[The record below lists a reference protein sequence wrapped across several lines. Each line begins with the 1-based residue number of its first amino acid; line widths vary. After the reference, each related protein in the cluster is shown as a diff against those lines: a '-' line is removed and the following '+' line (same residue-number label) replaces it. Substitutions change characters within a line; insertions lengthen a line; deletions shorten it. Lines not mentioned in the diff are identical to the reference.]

1 MRFDNIAMAAN
12 TPGGFQAGVNDIV
25 QAIMGAKRQQAQQA
39 FQEAQATREQG
50 NLDRSFGAQQAQQLA
65 GNKFREREVA
75 STEARTKND
84 AIQNG
89 QRFTM
94 GMMDRA
100 GSVGQDLADR
110 MFGKPGAA
118 RAGSAKDPNA
128 LTEAQRLAHEA
139 AKTKSDEDWARMRTS
154 MNSDGT
160 RNVTG
165 KKLRTVPGDYGMGVT
180 VVTDGQGNPVWD
192 DTLEKRPMT
201 DADWREYYGHLDAR
215 RNPQS
220 KADANS
226 QFRRENLPPVPRQAS
241 GAAGLGSQ
249 VAESLAPNTGSTNGL
264 SQNEGPGT
272 QAHTIAENLMP
283 RMLRNPID
291 YEAEDLK
298 LQALDPKYKQRR
310 AVPGFNW
317 KGVID
322 ETVRRRAQPTR

>member
-50 NLDRSFGAQQAQQLA
+50 NLDRSYGAQQAQQLA
-65 GNKFREREVA
+65 GNAFREREIA
-75 STEARTKND
+75 STEARTRNE
-84 AIQNG
+84 ATQNG

-94 GMMDRA
+94 DLMDRA
-100 GSVGQDLADR
+100 GAVGQDIADR

-128 LTEAQRLAHEA
+128 LTESQRLARED
-139 AKTKSDEDWARMRTS
+139 AKNKGDEDWARMRTS
-154 MNSDGT
+154 MNPDGT
-160 RNVTG
+160 RNVKG
-165 KKLRTVPGDYGMGVT
+165 KKLRTIPGDYGSGVT
-180 VVTDGQGNPVWD
+180 TVTDGQGNPVWD
-192 DTLEKRPMT
+192 DTLDKLPMT
-201 DADWREYYGHLDAR
+201 DADWREYEGHLDAR
-215 RNPQS
+215 RNPQT

-226 QFRRENLPPVPRQAS
+226 QFRGEVIRAVPRQAS

-264 SQNEGPGT
+264 SQNEAQVQVP
-272 QAHTIAENLMP
+272 P
-283 RMLRNPID
+283 VD